1 MSTRLSMLQQPFAS
15 DGVRQIPFGD
25 LAIGEWI
32 GNGAFS
38 QVFQTSIRRSN
49 NNNNNKNPLGGTL
62 AVKLLRTD
70 IHSDEAY
77 EGARDGII
85 QEIAILSS
93 LPNHNNVISLHGV
106 SVINDHVCLV
116 MDRLLTTLSTYLD
129 YCREGPKMYP
139 KCNWHRRVKD
149 VAIGLIKG
157 LQFLHENGIVH
168 RDIKPSNIGFDD
180 SENVVLFDF
189 GLARSVLPNQHDDD
203 AYQGSLDSF
212 DLLEEETDSEE
223 ESVPAADSQS
233 RHSEQSVDSL
243 TIECTTTAGTVK
255 YMAPEIA
262 RCHDYGVSSDVYSF
276 GILLWEV
283 VTLRTPYRRLKTRRE
298 VRQAVVKEGRRPNIR
313 ALPANKTLRKLV
325 HACWSDNPTR
335 RPNTRT
341 ISAQLDKILLDST
354 PPCAKKGRKAGF

>member
-1 MSTRLSMLQQPFAS
+1 MSTSLSLLQQPIVS
-15 DGVRQIPFGD
+15 DHVPHIPFGD

-32 GNGAFS
+32 GHGAFS
-38 QVFQTSIRRSN
+38 QVFQTSIRKSSFEPQPNR
-49 NNNNNKNPLGGTL
+49 GTL

-70 IHSDEAY
+70 THCEEAY
-77 EGARDGII
+77 EAARDGII

-93 LPNHNNVISLHGV
+93 LPNHSNIISLHGV

-116 MDRLLTTLSTYLD
+116 MDRLHTTLSTYLD

-149 VAIGLIKG
+149 VAIGLVKG
-157 LQFLHENGIVH
+157 LQFLHKNGVVH

-180 SENVVLFDF
+180 SNNVVLFDF
-189 GLARSVLPNQHDDD
+189 GLSRTVLPNQDDDND
-203 AYQGSLDSF
+203 AYQGSLDSLGV
-212 DLLEEETDSEE
+212 DLLEEDDDTESEE
-223 ESVPAADSQS
+223 ESVPAAD
-233 RHSEQSVDSL
+233 QSVDSL
-243 TIECTTTAGTVK
+243 TIECTTAAGTVK

-313 ALPANKTLRKLV
+313 ALPANKTLRRLV
-325 HACWSDNPTR
+325 HACWSDTPTR